1 MRCGLRRIETEI
13 YTGVW
18 AGRIE
23 EAGELFIPIFS
34 KVKRRAM
41 RTTTR
46 RPHKIFREAGTAFNP
61 F

>member
-18 AGRIE
+18 AARIG

-41 RTTTR
+41 RTQ
-46 RPHKIFREAGTAFNP
+46 KIFREAGTAFNP